1 MKNPKNIMIT
11 GAGGGLG
18 SALSLAYAAQG
29 ISLFLTG
36 RNEDRLADISAACRL
51 KGAHV
56 EMACIDVEDAVAM
69 ENFIRETDKD
79 KPLDLV
85 IANAGI
91 SKTLVS
97 GEQNSSAATKVF
109 STNLYGVLNTIH
121 PAIPLMVKRR
131 KGQIAIISS
140 LASFRGLPSAPAYSA
155 SKAAVRFYGEAL
167 RGVLKADGIGV
178 SVICPGFIRTPMTDI
193 NKFPMPMLMDAEK
206 AARKIKRR
214 LEHNPAR
221 IAFPW
226 PLYFLM
232 NFTGFLP
239 PAITDGLFSA
249 LPRKG

>member
-1 MKNPKNIMIT
+1 MKNPKNILIT

-18 SALSLAYAAQG
+18 SALSLAYAGQG

-56 EMACIDVEDAVAM
+56 EMACIDVEDAGAM
-69 ENFIRETDKD
+69 ENFMREADKG

-91 SKTLVS
+91 SETLAS
-97 GEQNSSAATKVF
+97 GEANEVTKVF

-121 PAIPLMVKRR
+121 PAIPLMAKRR

-167 RGVLKADGIGV
+167 RGVVKADGIGV
-178 SVICPGFIRTPMTDI
+178 SVICPGFIKTPMTDI
-193 NKFPMPMLMDAEK
+193 NKFPMPMLMNAEK
-206 AARKIKRR
+206 AARTIKRR
-214 LEHNPAR
+214 LEANPAR

-239 PAITDGLFSA
+239 PALTDKLFSV
-249 LPRKG
+249 LPKKGN